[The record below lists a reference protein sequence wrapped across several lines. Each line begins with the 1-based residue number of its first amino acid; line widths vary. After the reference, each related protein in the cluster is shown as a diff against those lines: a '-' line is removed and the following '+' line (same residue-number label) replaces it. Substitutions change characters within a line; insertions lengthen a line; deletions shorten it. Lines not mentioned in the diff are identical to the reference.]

1 MPLRSFLVSSI
12 LALGVAGSS
21 LPPVTAMAQEAAP
34 SAAVL
39 IAEIRHSFTLNGR
52 AIPPEIF
59 RDFGDGD
66 LADSGNIW
74 VTVDLKAAIGSN
86 LYFDEIKQYGR
97 WFSQRKAGSD
107 EEIGYTHM
115 GTTDNGL
122 LVVLA
127 IYNSGGTGR
136 FTHLNILDIAAA
148 RAFDFDGNVY
158 ERLNLTNLR
167 TIPLGDRWGGE
178 ISVVKNTITIVTTRE
193 GPADD
198 SGERRTTT
206 IEATRP

>member
-1 MPLRSFLVSSI
+1 MPLRSFLMSSI

-21 LPPVTAMAQEAAP
+21 LPPVTAMAQEAP
-34 SAAVL
+34 SAAIL
-39 IAEIRHSFTLNGR
+39 IAEIRDSFTLNGK

-86 LYFDEIKQYGR
+86 LYFDEIKQDGR
-97 WFSQRKAGSD
+97 WLSQKKAGSD

-136 FTHLNILDIAAA
+136 FTHLHILDIAPA

-178 ISVVKNTITIVTTRE
+178 ISVEKNTIAIVTTRK

>member
-1 MPLRSFLVSSI
+1 VPLRSLLMNSI
-12 LALGVAGSS
+12 LALGVIGSS
-21 LPPVTAMAQEAAP
+21 LPPVTAIAQEAP
-34 SAAVL
+34 SAVAL
-39 IAEIRHSFTLNGR
+39 MAEVRRSFTLNGK
-52 AIPPEIF
+52 AIPPEVF

-74 VTVDLKAAIGSN
+74 VTVDLKTAIGSN
-86 LYFDEIKQYGR
+86 LYFDEIKQDGR
-97 WFSQRKAGSD
+97 WLSQRKAGSD
-107 EEIGYTHM
+107 EEIGYTHK

-136 FTHLNILDIAAA
+136 FTHLHILDIAPA

-178 ISVVKNTITIVTTRE
+178 VSVEKNTITIVTTRT

-198 SGERRTTT
+198 SGERRRTT
-206 IEATRP
+206 IEARRP

>member
-1 MPLRSFLVSSI
+1 VALRSFLVSGI

-21 LPPVTAMAQEAAP
+21 LPPVTAMAQEAP

-39 IAEIRHSFTLNGR
+39 IAEIRHSFTLNGQ

-74 VTVDLKAAIGSN
+74 ATVDLKAAIGSN
-86 LYFDEIKQYGR
+86 LYFDEIKQDGR
-97 WFSQRKAGSD
+97 WLSQQKAGSD
-107 EEIGYTHM
+107 QEIGYTHM

-136 FTHLNILDIAAA
+136 FTHLHILDIAAA
-148 RAFDFDGNVY
+148 RAFDFDGDVY

-178 ISVVKNTITIVTTRE
+178 ISVEKNTITIVTNRK

-198 SGERRTTT
+198 SGERQRTT

>member
-1 MPLRSFLVSSI
+1 
-12 LALGVAGSS
+12 
-21 LPPVTAMAQEAAP
+21 MAQEAP

-39 IAEIRHSFTLNGR
+39 IAEIRHSFTLNGK

-86 LYFDEIKQYGR
+86 LYFDEIKQDGR
-97 WFSQRKAGSD
+97 WLSQRKAGSD

-136 FTHLNILDIAAA
+136 FTHLHILDIAAA
-148 RAFDFDGNVY
+148 RAFDFDGDVY

-178 ISVVKNTITIVTTRE
+178 ISVEKNTITIVTTRQ

-198 SGERRTTT
+198 SGERRRTT

>member
-1 MPLRSFLVSSI
+1 VPLRSFLMSSI

-21 LPPVTAMAQEAAP
+21 LPPVTATAQEAP

-39 IAEIRHSFTLNGR
+39 IAELRHNFTLNGK

-86 LYFDEIKQYGR
+86 LYFDEIKQDGR
-97 WFSQRKAGSD
+97 WLSQQKAGSD

-127 IYNSGGTGR
+127 IFSGGGSGR
-136 FTHLNILDIAAA
+136 FTHLHILDIAPA
-148 RAFDFDGNVY
+148 RAFDSDGDVY

-178 ISVVKNTITIVTTRE
+178 ISVEKNTIAIATTRK

>member
-1 MPLRSFLVSSI
+1 M
-12 LALGVAGSS
+12 
-21 LPPVTAMAQEAAP
+21 
-34 SAAVL
+34 
-39 IAEIRHSFTLNGR
+39 
-52 AIPPEIF
+52 
-59 RDFGDGD
+59 
-66 LADSGNIW
+66 
-74 VTVDLKAAIGSN
+74 DLKAAIGSN
-86 LYFDEIKQYGR
+86 LYFDEIKQDGR
-97 WFSQRKAGSD
+97 WLSQRKAGSD
-107 EEIGYTHM
+107 QEIGYTHM

-136 FTHLNILDIAAA
+136 FTHLHILDIAAA
-148 RAFDFDGNVY
+148 RAFDSDGDVY

-178 ISVVKNTITIVTTRE
+178 ISVEKNTITIVTTRK